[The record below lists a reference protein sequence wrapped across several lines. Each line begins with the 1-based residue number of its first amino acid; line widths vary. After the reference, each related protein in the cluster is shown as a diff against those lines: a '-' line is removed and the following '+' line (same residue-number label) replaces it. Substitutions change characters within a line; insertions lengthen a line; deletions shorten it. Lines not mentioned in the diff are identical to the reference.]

1 MDTKI
6 CVACKQ
12 EKILTEFYTHKRSPK
27 GRTSRCKE
35 CKKAYL
41 SLPKHK
47 EVRNAWKR
55 KKRHTDPTFRLMD
68 NIRVRIQALLKS
80 KEPGKTNEIIGCS
93 PQEWVVYLE
102 QQFGSKMNWDNYGE
116 YWEVDHIQPLS
127 KGGSFHYKNTQPLT
141 VSKNR
146 SKSDKLSHIYNK
158 QNN

>member
-41 SLPKHK
+41 SQPEHL
-47 EVRNAWKR
+47 AKR
-55 KKRHTDPTFRLMD
+55 SKWAKNQYDNNPAFRLM
-68 NIRVRIQALLKS
+68 NILRVRVNMLLIN
-80 KEPGKTNEIIGCS
+80 KEKNKTNELIGCS

-102 QQFGSKMNWDNYGE
+102 QQWDDKMNWDNYGE

-141 VSKNR
+141 VSENR
-146 SKSDKLSHIYNK
+146 SKGDKLSHTYNRT
-158 QNN
+158 